1 LLIDFLEDN
10 RNKEG
15 FAMRNIAFLSTL
27 VLTATGL
34 FADTAQERL
43 RDSAAVFSEIMSTP
57 DKGIPQDLLRK
68 AQCAV
73 IVPGLKKGAFV
84 VGGEYGRGYA
94 ICRRPSGL
102 GWGAPAA
109 VRMEGGSVGFQIG
122 GSSSDIIMLVMSQR
136 GMDRLMSDKFTIGA
150 EAAAAAGPV
159 GRNAQAA
166 TDLELHAEMLT
177 WSRSRG
183 AFAGISLN
191 GATMRPD
198 EGVNK
203 ELYNEKLS
211 NREILS
217 SKMAPP
223 AAAEPLIKELDK
235 YSPKEERSG
244 DASREN
250 R

>member
-1 LLIDFLEDN
+1 
-10 RNKEG
+10 
-15 FAMRNIAFLSTL
+15 MRSIAIFSTL
-27 VLTATGL
+27 VLSATGL
-34 FADTAQERL
+34 LADTAQERL
-43 RDSAAVFSEIMSTP
+43 RDGATVFTEIMGTP

-68 AQCAV
+68 AQCVV

-84 VGGEYGRGYA
+84 VGGEYGRGFA
-94 ICRRPSGL
+94 MCRRPTGL

-109 VRMEGGSVGFQIG
+109 IRMEGGSVGFQIG
-122 GSSSDIIMLVMSQR
+122 GSSSDIVMLVMNQR

-166 TDLELHAEMLT
+166 TDLELHAEILT

-198 EGVNK
+198 EKSNQ
-203 ELYNEKLS
+203 ELYGQKLA
-211 NREILS
+211 NREILAGN
-217 SKMAPP
+217 MAPP
-223 AAAEPLIKELDK
+223 PEARPLIAELEK
-235 YSPKEERSG
+235 YSPERPASG
-244 DASREN
+244 EAAREP

>member
-1 LLIDFLEDN
+1 
-10 RNKEG
+10 
-15 FAMRNIAFLSTL
+15 MRSIAIFSTL
-27 VLTATGL
+27 VLSATGL
-34 FADTAQERL
+34 LADTAQERL
-43 RDSAAVFSEIMSTP
+43 RDSAAVFSEVMSTP
-57 DKGIPQDLLRK
+57 DKGIPQDFLRK

-94 ICRRPSGL
+94 ICRRPGGL

-109 VRMEGGSVGFQIG
+109 IRMEGGSVGFQIG
-122 GSSSDIIMLVMSQR
+122 GSSSDIIMLVMNQR

-183 AFAGISLN
+183 AFAGVSLN

-198 EGVNK
+198 ESMNK
-203 ELYNEKLS
+203 ELYGQKLT
-211 NREILS
+211 NREILAGNV
-217 SKMAPP
+217 APP
-223 AAAEPLIKELDK
+223 ADARPLIAELEK
-235 YSPKEERSG
+235 YSPASRPVSG
-244 DASREN
+244 EASREP

>member
-1 LLIDFLEDN
+1 
-10 RNKEG
+10 
-15 FAMRNIAFLSTL
+15 MRNIAIFSTL
-27 VLTATGL
+27 VFSATGL
-34 FADTAQERL
+34 WADTAQERL
-43 RDSAAVFSEIMSTP
+43 RDSAAVFTEVMATP
-57 DKGIPQDLLRK
+57 DKAIPQDLLRK
-68 AQCAV
+68 AQCVV

-84 VGGEYGRGYA
+84 VGGEYGRGFA
-94 ICRRPSGL
+94 LCRRPGGL
-102 GWGAPAA
+102 GWTAPAA

-122 GSSSDIIMLVMSQR
+122 GSSSDIIMLVMNQR

-198 EGVNK
+198 ESVNK
-203 ELYNEKLS
+203 ELYTQKMS
-211 NREILS
+211 NREILQGS
-217 SKMAPP
+217 MPP
-223 AAAEPLIKELDK
+223 PPEARPLIAELDK
-235 YSPKEERSG
+235 YSPVSG
-244 DASREN
+244 DASRE
-250 R
+250 RR

>member
-1 LLIDFLEDN
+1 
-10 RNKEG
+10 
-15 FAMRNIAFLSTL
+15 MRSMAIFSTL
-27 VLTATGL
+27 LLSATGL
-34 FADTAQERL
+34 LADTAQERL

-57 DKGIPQDLLRK
+57 DKGIPQDLLRR

-94 ICRRPSGL
+94 ICRRSGGL

-122 GSSSDIIMLVMSQR
+122 GSSSDIIMLVMNQR

-150 EAAAAAGPV
+150 EVAAAAGPV

-183 AFAGISLN
+183 AFAGVSLN

-198 EGVNK
+198 ENMNK
-203 ELYNEKLS
+203 ELYAQKLS
-211 NREILS
+211 SREILAGNV
-217 SKMAPP
+217 APP
-223 AAAEPLIKELDK
+223 PDARPLIAELEK
-235 YSPKEERSG
+235 YSRPVSG
-244 DASREN
+244 EAAREP

>member
-1 LLIDFLEDN
+1 M
-10 RNKEG
+10 
-15 FAMRNIAFLSTL
+15 A
-27 VLTATGL
+27 
-34 FADTAQERL
+34 
-43 RDSAAVFSEIMSTP
+43 TP
-57 DKGIPQDLLRK
+57 DKAIPQDLLRK
-68 AQCAV
+68 AQCVV

-84 VGGEYGRGYA
+84 VGGEYGRGFA
-94 ICRRPSGL
+94 LCRRPGGL
-102 GWGAPAA
+102 GWTAPAA

-198 EGVNK
+198 ESVNK
-203 ELYNEKLS
+203 ELYTQKMS
-211 NREILS
+211 NREILQGS
-217 SKMAPP
+217 MPP
-223 AAAEPLIKELDK
+223 PPEARPLIAELDK
-235 YSPKEERSG
+235 YSPVSG
-244 DASREN
+244 DASRE
-250 R
+250 RR

>member
-1 LLIDFLEDN
+1 M
-10 RNKEG
+10 KS
-15 FAMRNIAFLSTL
+15 IAILSTL

-94 ICRRPSGL
+94 ICRRASGL

-150 EAAAAAGPV
+150 EVAAAAGPV

-183 AFAGISLN
+183 AFAGVSLN

-198 EGVNK
+198 ENMNK
-203 ELYNEKLS
+203 ELYGQKLS

-217 SKMAPP
+217 GNVAPP
-223 AAAEPLIKELDK
+223 PDARPLIMELDK
-235 YSPKEERSG
+235 YSPDRSVSG
-244 DASREN
+244 EASREH

>member
-1 LLIDFLEDN
+1 M
-10 RNKEG
+10 KS
-15 FAMRNIAFLSTL
+15 IAILSTL

-34 FADTAQERL
+34 FADTAEERL

-84 VGGEYGRGYA
+84 VGGEYGRGFA
-94 ICRRPSGL
+94 LCRRPGGL
-102 GWGAPAA
+102 GWGTPAA

-203 ELYNEKLS
+203 ELYNQKLS

-217 SKMAPP
+217 GNMAPP

-244 DASREN
+244 EASREN
-250 R
+250 RER

>member
-1 LLIDFLEDN
+1 
-10 RNKEG
+10 
-15 FAMRNIAFLSTL
+15 MRSIAIFSTL
-27 VLTATGL
+27 VLSATGL
-34 FADTAQERL
+34 LADTAQERL
-43 RDSAAVFSEIMSTP
+43 RDSAAVFAEVMSTP

-109 VRMEGGSVGFQIG
+109 IRMEGGSVGFQIG
-122 GSSSDIIMLVMSQR
+122 GSSSDIIMLVMSQH

-166 TDLELHAEMLT
+166 TDVELHAEILT
-177 WSRSRG
+177 WSRARG
-183 AFAGISLN
+183 AFAGVSLN

-198 EGVNK
+198 ENMNK
-203 ELYNEKLS
+203 ELYGQKLS
-211 NREILS
+211 NREILAGNV
-217 SKMAPP
+217 APP
-223 AAAEPLIKELDK
+223 PEARPLIAELEK
-235 YSPKEERSG
+235 YSPGRPVSG
-244 DASREN
+244 EASREP